1 MNYIIGILKNIITP
15 VIRNRVFRLGKYNR
29 CRAHLPISKQLNPV
43 TKTDI
48 CLIIYCILMHKYK
61 HIIK

>member
-1 MNYIIGILKNIITP
+1 MNYIIGILKNIIAP
-15 VIRNRVFRLGKYNR
+15 VIRNRVFRLGKYIGVGR
-29 CRAHLPISKQLNPV
+29 ICISKQLNPV

-61 HIIK
+61 HIIR